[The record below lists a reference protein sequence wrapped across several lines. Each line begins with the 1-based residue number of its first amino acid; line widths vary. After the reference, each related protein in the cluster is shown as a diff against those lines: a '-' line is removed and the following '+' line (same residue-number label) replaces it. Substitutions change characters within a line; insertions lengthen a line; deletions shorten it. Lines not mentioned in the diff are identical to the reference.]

1 MDLPWTP
8 DPDIDMADIYG
19 KGTKFSEKGRELKC
33 WTESIPRLY
42 SPTGKEWGEKVLDLR
57 QELKALQMDAMVV
70 TSLDEVAWLLNIRGR
85 DTPYSP
91 LVRAFLIVTPSEI
104 HMYTN
109 QSKIPREVR
118 LHLNTWSCHSEN
130 CVRLHYYENITGD
143 LRTFSQGWSRVLIP
157 SDYMYNQGASQAIY
171 SAPLIFSVSSC
182 FLLGY
187 ITPSYFF
194 PRPNV
199 AVLQQTRQFVV
210 TSLTL
215 RSLLTRLSKSV
226 VLNNSSGR
234 TSKPD

>member
-1 MDLPWTP
+1 MSVMCFQARANISLISVGLNPIDLIWTNRP
-8 DPDIDMADIYG
+8 PYAKQPAFVHD
-19 KGTKFSEKGRELKC
+19 LK
-33 WTESIPRLY
+33 Y
-42 SPTGKEWGEKVLDLR
+42 AGKEWGEKVLDLR
-57 QELKALQMDAMVV
+57 QELKALRMDAMVV

-130 CVRLHYYENITGD
+130 CVRLHYYENITED

-171 SAPLIFSVSSC
+171 SAVFM
-182 FLLGY
+182 
-187 ITPSYFF
+187 
-194 PRPNV
+194 RK
-199 AVLQQTRQFVV
+199 
-210 TSLTL
+210 
-215 RSLLTRLSKSV
+215 LSI
-226 VLNNSSGR
+226 
-234 TSKPD
+234 